1 MGLSLNI
8 KSITIKVINMSER
21 YQNCV
26 FLLACHLIVADG
38 EINTKE
44 ISVLENYFHVD
55 NSKELSIEKQKIFSD
70 DENKKSI
77 DELLLELKEEQLTE
91 EHKKEIIELLS
102 DIAFSDNYISAQ
114 EQELIEYIA
123 QCLQVDYKDILSQ
136 KSILNEQEIEST
148 RLKLYQKLIGK
159 IQKTVYNNFLN
170 KDSEKNM
177 DNLFGSL
184 GFSTV
189 IEKISDEAIIDLNS
203 VTEII
208 KKTNEDLVIGKQEI
222 DKLTYPQT
230 SRKEV
235 EQIIDVVQ
243 GTKNHFN
250 TMINS
255 SLAENLAILDKK
267 KRNFRYFTIAFMG
280 RTKAGKSTFHK
291 IITQEKND
299 DIGVG
304 KLRTTRYN
312 RSWYWDKLRIVDTPG
327 IGAPGGDV
335 DTEIAKSIIDEAD
348 LICYIVT
355 SDAIQETEF
364 DFFETIKERNK
375 PLYIILNVKSNLTE
389 SIRLKRFLR
398 DPHRWREC
406 NGPQSIQGHF
416 DRIRERLDG
425 KYNMDAVKVIP
436 IHLLAAQLAM
446 QEKESNP
453 ENYKS
458 LIEGSN
464 IMEFIRSVKKEV
476 YESGSLKKSLSVI
489 DGTAYQIHLF
499 HQQLQSDIVQ
509 LKKSTELL
517 KKKNNSL
524 KVFFQSESSKL
535 TSNIDKLFNSTQ
547 VELNNYATSFA
558 DTNYE
563 NKNVGKTWEEDS
575 VVRNKISYLNEQ
587 IKTSLNRFNKEVK
600 ERIEEISSD
609 IKFIDKI
616 SSTVSVQT
624 DTIHNTKSGVR
635 IAGTICAIIFTNLWN
650 PLGWGALGALIGSS
664 IIAAVVGF
672 FTSLFESKGEKIKKA
687 KKKLR
692 EQLYENIEENIKT
705 YKKETLD
712 KIHPSI
718 SLMNNRLKNLLGTSI
733 DEVEQLIRI
742 LEDIQEKCIGKEQNI
757 NALISLR
764 ILEYVHKEPFAVKK
778 LSQLQEKEI
787 RQMFPVERDWE
798 KQTLTYHYT
807 TNCSDTEKKE
817 AEKATQMNIIF
828 K

>member
-1 MGLSLNI
+1 
-8 KSITIKVINMSER
+8 MSEK

-44 ISVLENYFHVD
+44 ISVLENYLNVD
-55 NSKELSIEKQKIFSD
+55 NTKELSIEKQKIFSD

-77 DELLLELKEEQLTE
+77 EELLLELKREQLTE
-91 EHKKEIIELLS
+91 EQKKEIIEILS

-114 EQELIEYIA
+114 EQELIENIA
-123 QCLQVDYKDILSQ
+123 QSLQVECKNILSQ

-148 RLKLYQKLIGK
+148 RLKPYQKVIGK

-170 KDSEKNM
+170 KESERNM
-177 DNLFGSL
+177 DHLFGSL

-203 VTEII
+203 VIEII

-222 DKLTYPQT
+222 DKLTYLQT
-230 SRKEV
+230 SRTEV
-235 EQIIDVVQ
+235 QQIIDVVQ
-243 GTKNHFN
+243 GIKNHFN

-255 SLAENLAILDKK
+255 SLAENLAVLDKK
-267 KRNFRYFTIAFMG
+267 KRNIRYFTIAFMG

-436 IHLLAAQLAM
+436 IHLLAAQIAM

-458 LIEGSN
+458 LLEGSN

-616 SSTVSVQT
+616 SSTVSAQT
-624 DTIHNTKSGVR
+624 DSIHNTKSGVR
-635 IAGTICAIIFTNLWN
+635 IVGTICTIIFTNLWN
-650 PLGWGALGALIGSS
+650 PLSWGALGALIGSS

-712 KIHPSI
+712 KILPSI

-778 LSQLQEKEI
+778 LPQLQEKEI

>member
-1 MGLSLNI
+1 
-8 KSITIKVINMSER
+8 MSER

-208 KKTNEDLVIGKQEI
+208 KKNNEDLVIGKQEI

-499 HQQLQSDIVQ
+499 HQQLQSDIIQ

>member
-1 MGLSLNI
+1 ML
-8 KSITIKVINMSER
+8 T
-21 YQNCV
+21 
-26 FLLACHLIVADG
+26 
-38 EINTKE
+38 
-44 ISVLENYFHVD
+44 
-55 NSKELSIEKQKIFSD
+55 
-70 DENKKSI
+70 
-77 DELLLELKEEQLTE
+77 LLEL
-91 EHKKEIIELLS
+91 EH
-102 DIAFSDNYISAQ
+102 Q
-114 EQELIEYIA
+114 
-123 QCLQVDYKDILSQ
+123 
-136 KSILNEQEIEST
+136 
-148 RLKLYQKLIGK
+148 
-159 IQKTVYNNFLN
+159 
-170 KDSEKNM
+170 
-177 DNLFGSL
+177 
-184 GFSTV
+184 
-189 IEKISDEAIIDLNS
+189 
-203 VTEII
+203 
-208 KKTNEDLVIGKQEI
+208 
-222 DKLTYPQT
+222 
-230 SRKEV
+230 
-235 EQIIDVVQ
+235 
-243 GTKNHFN
+243 
-250 TMINS
+250 
-255 SLAENLAILDKK
+255 
-267 KRNFRYFTIAFMG
+267 
-280 RTKAGKSTFHK
+280 
-291 IITQEKND
+291 
-299 DIGVG
+299 
-304 KLRTTRYN
+304 
-312 RSWYWDKLRIVDTPG
+312 
-327 IGAPGGDV
+327 GGDI

-436 IHLLAAQLAM
+436 IHLLAAQIAM

-458 LIEGSN
+458 LLEGSN

-509 LKKSTELL
+509 LKKSTESL

-524 KVFFQSESSKL
+524 KDFFQRESTKL
-535 TSNIDKLFNSTQ
+535 TSNIAKLFNSTQ

-575 VVRNKISYLNEQ
+575 VVRNKTSYLKEQ
-587 IKTSLNRFNKEVK
+587 IKTSLKRFNEEVK

-624 DTIHNTKSGVR
+624 DSIHNTKVGAG
-635 IAGTICAIIFTNLWN
+635 IAGTIFTITSYFILTNLWN
-650 PLGWGALGALIGSS
+650 PLAWGTLIGSA
-664 IIAAVVGF
+664 IIAGIVGF

-692 EQLYENIEENIKT
+692 EQLYENIEKNIKT
-705 YKKETLD
+705 NKKETLD
-712 KIHPSI
+712 KIHSSI
-718 SLMNNRLKNLLGTSI
+718 SLMNNSLKSLLGTYI

-742 LEDIQEKCIGKEQNI
+742 LEDIQEKCIEKEQNI

-798 KQTLTYHYT
+798 KQALTYHYT
-807 TNCSDTEKKE
+807 TNCSETEKKE

>member
-1 MGLSLNI
+1 
-8 KSITIKVINMSER
+8 MSER

-44 ISVLENYFHVD
+44 ISVLENYLHVD
-55 NSKELSIEKQKIFSD
+55 NTKELSIEKQKIFSD

-77 DELLLELKEEQLTE
+77 EQLLHELKEEQLTE
-91 EHKKEIIELLS
+91 EHKKEIIEILS

-123 QCLQVDYKDILSQ
+123 QRLQVDYKDILSQ
-136 KSILNEQEIEST
+136 KSVLNEQEIEST
-148 RLKLYQKLIGK
+148 KLKLYQKVIGK

-208 KKTNEDLVIGKQEI
+208 KKTNEDLIVGKQEI
-222 DKLTYPQT
+222 DKLAYPQT

-235 EQIIDVVQ
+235 QQIIDVVQ

-255 SLAENLAILDKK
+255 SLAENLAVLDKK

-436 IHLLAAQLAM
+436 IHLLAAQIAM

-458 LIEGSN
+458 LLEGSN

-499 HQQLQSDIVQ
+499 HQQLHSDIVQ

-575 VVRNKISYLNEQ
+575 VVRNKTSYLNKQ
-587 IKTSLNRFNKEVK
+587 IKTSLKRFNEEVK

-624 DTIHNTKSGVR
+624 DSIHNTKSGVR

-664 IIAAVVGF
+664 IIACVVGF
-672 FTSLFESKGEKIKKA
+672 FTSFFESKAEKIKKA

-692 EQLYENIEENIKT
+692 EQLYENIEKNIKT
-705 YKKETLD
+705 NKKETLD
-712 KIHPSI
+712 KIHSSI
-718 SLMNNRLKNLLGTSI
+718 SLTNNRLKNLLGTYI

-807 TNCSDTEKKE
+807 TNCSDREKKE

>member
-1 MGLSLNI
+1 
-8 KSITIKVINMSER
+8 MSER

>member
-1 MGLSLNI
+1 
-8 KSITIKVINMSER
+8 MSEK
-21 YQNCV
+21 YKNCV

-44 ISVLENYFHVD
+44 ISVLENYLHVD
-55 NSKELSIEKQKIFSD
+55 NTQELSIEKQKIFSD
-70 DENKKSI
+70 NENKKSI
-77 DELLLELKEEQLTE
+77 EQLLHELKEEQLTE
-91 EHKKEIIELLS
+91 EHKKEIIEFLS
-102 DIAFSDNYISAQ
+102 DIAFSDNYISTQ

-123 QCLQVDYKDILSQ
+123 QSLQVDYKDILSQ

-148 RLKLYQKLIGK
+148 RLKLYQKVIGK

-208 KKTNEDLVIGKQEI
+208 KKTNEDLIVGKQEI

-230 SRKEV
+230 SRTEV
-235 EQIIDVVQ
+235 QQIIDVVQ

-255 SLAENLAILDKK
+255 SLAENLAVLDKK

-436 IHLLAAQLAM
+436 IHLLAAQIAM

-458 LIEGSN
+458 LLEGSN

-499 HQQLQSDIVQ
+499 HQQLLSDIVQ

-524 KVFFQSESSKL
+524 KDFFQRESSKL
-535 TSNIDKLFNSTQ
+535 TSNIAKLFNSTQ
-547 VELNNYATSFA
+547 VELNNYAASFA

-563 NKNVGKTWEEDS
+563 NKNVGKTWKEDS
-575 VVRNKISYLNEQ
+575 VVTNKTSYLNEQ
-587 IKTSLNRFNKEVK
+587 IKTSLNRFNGEVK

-616 SSTVSVQT
+616 SSTVSAQT
-624 DTIHNTKSGVR
+624 DSIHNTKSGVR
-635 IAGTICAIIFTNLWN
+635 IVGTICTIIFTNLWN
-650 PLGWGALGALIGSS
+650 PLSWGALIGSA
-664 IIAAVVGF
+664 IIAGVIRF
-672 FTSLFESKGEKIKKA
+672 FTSFFESKVEKIKKA

-692 EQLYENIEENIKT
+692 EQLYENIEKNINT
-705 YKKETLD
+705 NKKETLD
-712 KIHPSI
+712 KIHSSI
-718 SLMNNRLKNLLGTSI
+718 SLMNNRLKNLLGTYI

>member
-1 MGLSLNI
+1 
-8 KSITIKVINMSER
+8 MSEK

-44 ISVLENYFHVD
+44 ISVLENYLNVD
-55 NSKELSIEKQKIFSD
+55 NTKELSIEKQKIFSD

-77 DELLLELKEEQLTE
+77 EELLLELKGEQLTE
-91 EHKKEIIELLS
+91 EQKKEIIEILS

-123 QCLQVDYKDILSQ
+123 QSLQVDYKDILSQ

-148 RLKLYQKLIGK
+148 RLKLYQKVFGK
-159 IQKTVYNNFLN
+159 IQKTFYNKFLN
-170 KDSEKNM
+170 KESEKNM
-177 DNLFGSL
+177 DHLFGSL

-189 IEKISDEAIIDLNS
+189 IEKISDEAIIDINS

-243 GTKNHFN
+243 GIKNHFN

-267 KRNFRYFTIAFMG
+267 KRNIRYFTIAFMG

-389 SIRLKRFLR
+389 NIRLKRFLR
-398 DPHRWREC
+398 DPHKWREC

-436 IHLLAAQLAM
+436 IHLLAAQIAM

-458 LIEGSN
+458 LLEGSN

-489 DGTAYQIHLF
+489 DGTAYQIHIF

-509 LKKSTELL
+509 LKKRTELL

-524 KVFFQSESSKL
+524 KDFFQRESSKL
-535 TSNIDKLFNSTQ
+535 TSNIAKLFNSTQ
-547 VELNNYATSFA
+547 VELNNYAASFA

-563 NKNVGKTWEEDS
+563 NKNVGKTWKEDS
-575 VVRNKISYLNEQ
+575 VVRNKTSYLNEQ
-587 IKTSLNRFNKEVK
+587 IKTSLNRFNEEVK

-609 IKFIDKI
+609 IKCIDKI
-616 SSTVSVQT
+616 SSTVSAQT
-624 DTIHNTKSGVR
+624 DSIHNTKSGVR
-635 IAGTICAIIFTNLWN
+635 IVGTICTIIFTNLWN
-650 PLGWGALGALIGSS
+650 PLGWGALIGSA
-664 IIAAVVGF
+664 IITGIIGF
-672 FTSLFESKGEKIKKA
+672 FTSFFESKVEKIKKA

-692 EQLYENIEENIKT
+692 EQLYENIEKNINT
-705 YKKETLD
+705 NKKEALN
-712 KIHPSI
+712 KIHSSI
-718 SLMNNRLKNLLGTSI
+718 SSMNDSLKSLLGTYI

-778 LSQLQEKEI
+778 QSQLQEKEI

-807 TNCSDTEKKE
+807 TNCSDREKKE

>member
-1 MGLSLNI
+1 
-8 KSITIKVINMSER
+8 MSER

-436 IHLLAAQLAM
+436 IRLLAAQLAM

>member
-1 MGLSLNI
+1 
-8 KSITIKVINMSER
+8 MSER

-44 ISVLENYFHVD
+44 ISVLENYLHVD
-55 NSKELSIEKQKIFSD
+55 NTKELSIEKQKIFSD

-77 DELLLELKEEQLTE
+77 EQLLHELKEEQLTE
-91 EHKKEIIELLS
+91 EHKKEIIEILS

-123 QCLQVDYKDILSQ
+123 QRLQVDYKDILSQ
-136 KSILNEQEIEST
+136 KSVLNEQEIEST
-148 RLKLYQKLIGK
+148 KLKLYQKVIGK

-208 KKTNEDLVIGKQEI
+208 KKTNEDLIVGKQEI
-222 DKLTYPQT
+222 DKLAYPQT

-235 EQIIDVVQ
+235 QQIIDVVQ

-255 SLAENLAILDKK
+255 SLAENLAVLDKK

-436 IHLLAAQLAM
+436 IHLLAAQIAM

-458 LIEGSN
+458 LLEGSN

-575 VVRNKISYLNEQ
+575 FVRNKTSYLNKQ
-587 IKTSLNRFNKEVK
+587 IKTSLKRFNEEVK

-624 DTIHNTKSGVR
+624 DSIHNTKSGVR

-664 IIAAVVGF
+664 IIACVVGF
-672 FTSLFESKGEKIKKA
+672 FTSFFESKAEKIKKA

-692 EQLYENIEENIKT
+692 EQLYENIEKNIKT
-705 YKKETLD
+705 NKKETLD
-712 KIHPSI
+712 KIHSSI
-718 SLMNNRLKNLLGTSI
+718 SLTNNRLKNLLGTYI

-764 ILEYVHKEPFAVKK
+764 ILEYVHKEPSAVKK

>member
-1 MGLSLNI
+1 
-8 KSITIKVINMSER
+8 MSEK

-44 ISVLENYFHVD
+44 ISVLENYLNVD
-55 NSKELSIEKQKIFSD
+55 NTKELSIEKQKIFSD

-77 DELLLELKEEQLTE
+77 EELLLELKGEQLTE
-91 EHKKEIIELLS
+91 EQKKEIIEILS

-114 EQELIEYIA
+114 EQELIEHIA
-123 QCLQVDYKDILSQ
+123 QSLQIDYKDILSQ

-148 RLKLYQKLIGK
+148 RLKPYQKVIGK

-170 KDSEKNM
+170 KESERNM
-177 DNLFGSL
+177 DHLFGSL

-243 GTKNHFN
+243 GIKNHFN

-255 SLAENLAILDKK
+255 SLAENLAVLDKK

-436 IHLLAAQLAM
+436 IHLLAAQIAM

-458 LIEGSN
+458 LLEGSN

-509 LKKSTELL
+509 LKKNTELL

-524 KVFFQSESSKL
+524 KDFFQRESSKL
-535 TSNIDKLFNSTQ
+535 TSNIAKLFNSTQ
-547 VELNNYATSFA
+547 VELNNYAASFA

-563 NKNVGKTWEEDS
+563 NKNVGKTWKEDS
-575 VVRNKISYLNEQ
+575 VVTNKTSYLNEQ
-587 IKTSLNRFNKEVK
+587 IKTSLNRFNGEVK

-616 SSTVSVQT
+616 SSTVSAQT
-624 DTIHNTKSGVR
+624 DSIHNTKSGVR
-635 IAGTICAIIFTNLWN
+635 IVGTICTIIFTNLWN
-650 PLGWGALGALIGSS
+650 PLSWGALIGSA
-664 IIAAVVGF
+664 IIAGVIRF
-672 FTSLFESKGEKIKKA
+672 FTSFFESKVEKIKKA

-692 EQLYENIEENIKT
+692 EQLYENIEKNINT
-705 YKKETLD
+705 NKKEALN
-712 KIHPSI
+712 KIHSSI
-718 SLMNNRLKNLLGTSI
+718 SSMNDSLKSLLGTYI

-778 LSQLQEKEI
+778 QSQLQEKEI

-807 TNCSDTEKKE
+807 TNCSDREKKE

>member
-1 MGLSLNI
+1 
-8 KSITIKVINMSER
+8 MSER

-44 ISVLENYFHVD
+44 ISVLENYLNVD
-55 NSKELSIEKQKIFSD
+55 NTKELSIEKQKIFSD

-77 DELLLELKEEQLTE
+77 EELLLELKREQLTE
-91 EHKKEIIELLS
+91 EQKKEIIEFLS
-102 DIAFSDNYISAQ
+102 DIAFSDNYISTQ

-123 QCLQVDYKDILSQ
+123 QSLQVDYKDILSQ

-148 RLKLYQKLIGK
+148 RLKLYQKVIGK

-208 KKTNEDLVIGKQEI
+208 KKTNEDLIVGKQEI
-222 DKLTYPQT
+222 DKLACPQT

-235 EQIIDVVQ
+235 QQIIDVVQ

-255 SLAENLAILDKK
+255 SLAENLAVLDKK

-398 DPHRWREC
+398 DPHRWHEC

-436 IHLLAAQLAM
+436 IHLLAAQIAM

-458 LIEGSN
+458 LLEGSN

-524 KVFFQSESSKL
+524 KDFFQRESSKL
-535 TSNIDKLFNSTQ
+535 TNNIAKLFNSTQ
-547 VELNNYATSFA
+547 VELNNYAASFA

-563 NKNVGKTWEEDS
+563 NKNVGKTWKEDS
-575 VVRNKISYLNEQ
+575 VVRNKTSYLNEQ
-587 IKTSLNRFNKEVK
+587 IKTSLNRFNGEVK

-616 SSTVSVQT
+616 SSTVSAQT
-624 DTIHNTKSGVR
+624 DSIHNTKSGVR
-635 IAGTICAIIFTNLWN
+635 IVGTICTIIFTNLWN
-650 PLGWGALGALIGSS
+650 PLSWGALIGSA
-664 IIAAVVGF
+664 IIAGVIRF
-672 FTSLFESKGEKIKKA
+672 FTSFFESKVEKIKKA

-692 EQLYENIEENIKT
+692 EQLYENIEKNINT
-705 YKKETLD
+705 NKKETLD
-712 KIHPSI
+712 KIHSSI
-718 SLMNNRLKNLLGTSI
+718 SSMNNRLKSLLGTYI

-798 KQTLTYHYT
+798 KQTLTYNYT
-807 TNCSDTEKKE
+807 TNCSDREKKE

>member
-1 MGLSLNI
+1 
-8 KSITIKVINMSER
+8 MSER

-26 FLLACHLIVADG
+26 FLLVCHLIVADG

-44 ISVLENYFHVD
+44 ISVLENYLHVD
-55 NSKELSIEKQKIFSD
+55 NTQELSIEKQKIFSD

-77 DELLLELKEEQLTE
+77 EQLLLELKEEQLTE
-91 EHKKEIIELLS
+91 EHKKEIIEFLS

-148 RLKLYQKLIGK
+148 RLKPYQKVIGK
-159 IQKTVYNNFLN
+159 IQKTIYNNFLN

-177 DNLFGSL
+177 DHLFGSL

-208 KKTNEDLVIGKQEI
+208 KKTNEDLIVGKQEI
-222 DKLTYPQT
+222 DKLACPQT

-235 EQIIDVVQ
+235 QQIIDVVQ

-255 SLAENLAILDKK
+255 SLAENLAVLDKK

-364 DFFETIKERNK
+364 DFFKTIKERNK

-436 IHLLAAQLAM
+436 IHLLAAQIAM

-458 LIEGSN
+458 LLEGSN

-524 KVFFQSESSKL
+524 KDFFQRESSKL
-535 TSNIDKLFNSTQ
+535 TSNIAKLFNSTQ
-547 VELNNYATSFA
+547 VELNNYATNFA

-563 NKNVGKTWEEDS
+563 NKNVGKTWKEDS
-575 VVRNKISYLNEQ
+575 VVRNKTSYLNEQ
-587 IKTSLNRFNKEVK
+587 ITTSLNRFNEEVK

-624 DTIHNTKSGVR
+624 DSIHNTKSGVR
-635 IAGTICAIIFTNLWN
+635 IAGTICTIIFTNLWN
-650 PLGWGALGALIGSS
+650 PLGWGALIGSA
-664 IIAAVVGF
+664 IIAGVIGF
-672 FTSLFESKGEKIKKA
+672 FTSFFESKVEKIKKA

-692 EQLYENIEENIKT
+692 EQLYENIEKNIKT
-705 YKKETLD
+705 NKKETLD
-712 KIHPSI
+712 KIHSSI
-718 SLMNNRLKNLLGTSI
+718 SLMNNRLKNLLGTYI

-778 LSQLQEKEI
+778 LSQLQEKQI

-807 TNCSDTEKKE
+807 TNCSETEKKE

>member
-1 MGLSLNI
+1 
-8 KSITIKVINMSER
+8 MSER

-44 ISVLENYFHVD
+44 ISVLENYLHVD
-55 NSKELSIEKQKIFSD
+55 NTKELSIEKQKIFSD

-77 DELLLELKEEQLTE
+77 EQLLHELKEEQLTE
-91 EHKKEIIELLS
+91 EHKKEIIEILS

-123 QCLQVDYKDILSQ
+123 QRLQVDYKDILSQ
-136 KSILNEQEIEST
+136 KSVLNEQEIEST
-148 RLKLYQKLIGK
+148 KLKLYQKVIGK

-208 KKTNEDLVIGKQEI
+208 KKTNEDLIVGKQEI
-222 DKLTYPQT
+222 DKLAYPQT

-235 EQIIDVVQ
+235 QQIIDVVQ

-255 SLAENLAILDKK
+255 SLAENLAVLDKK

-436 IHLLAAQLAM
+436 IHLLAAQIAM

-458 LIEGSN
+458 LLEGSN

-575 VVRNKISYLNEQ
+575 VVRNKTSYLNKQ
-587 IKTSLNRFNKEVK
+587 IKTSLKRFNEEVK

-624 DTIHNTKSGVR
+624 DSIHNTKSGVR

-664 IIAAVVGF
+664 IIACVVGF
-672 FTSLFESKGEKIKKA
+672 FTSFFESKAEKIKKA

-692 EQLYENIEENIKT
+692 EQLYENIEKNIKT
-705 YKKETLD
+705 NKKETLD
-712 KIHPSI
+712 KIHSSI
-718 SLMNNRLKNLLGTSI
+718 SLTNNRLKNLLGTYI

-778 LSQLQEKEI
+778 QSQLQEKEI

-807 TNCSDTEKKE
+807 TNCSDREKKE

>member
-1 MGLSLNI
+1 
-8 KSITIKVINMSER
+8 MSEK
-21 YQNCV
+21 YKNCV

-44 ISVLENYFHVD
+44 ISVLENYLHVD
-55 NSKELSIEKQKIFSD
+55 NTQELYIEKQKIFSD

-77 DELLLELKEEQLTE
+77 EQLLHELKEEQLTE
-91 EHKKEIIELLS
+91 EHKKEIIEFLS
-102 DIAFSDNYISAQ
+102 DIAFSDNYISTQ

-123 QCLQVDYKDILSQ
+123 QSLQVDYKDILFQ

-148 RLKLYQKLIGK
+148 RLKLYQKVIGK

-208 KKTNEDLVIGKQEI
+208 KKTNEDLIVGKQEI

-230 SRKEV
+230 SRTEV
-235 EQIIDVVQ
+235 QQIIDVVQ

-255 SLAENLAILDKK
+255 SLAENLAVLDKK

-436 IHLLAAQLAM
+436 IHLLAAQIAM

-458 LIEGSN
+458 LLEGSN

-524 KVFFQSESSKL
+524 KDFFQRESSKL
-535 TSNIDKLFNSTQ
+535 TSNIAKLFNSTQ
-547 VELNNYATSFA
+547 VELNNYATNFA

-575 VVRNKISYLNEQ
+575 VVRNKTSYLNEQ
-587 IKTSLNRFNKEVK
+587 IKTSLKRFNEEVK

-616 SSTVSVQT
+616 SSTVSAQT
-624 DTIHNTKSGVR
+624 DSIHNTKSGVR
-635 IAGTICAIIFTNLWN
+635 IVGTICTIIFTNLWN
-650 PLGWGALGALIGSS
+650 PLSWGALIGSA
-664 IIAAVVGF
+664 IIAGVIRF
-672 FTSLFESKGEKIKKA
+672 FTSFFESKVEKIKKA

-692 EQLYENIEENIKT
+692 EQLYENIEKNINT
-705 YKKETLD
+705 NKKETLD
-712 KIHPSI
+712 KIHSSI
-718 SLMNNRLKNLLGTSI
+718 SLMNNRLKNLLGTYI

-798 KQTLTYHYT
+798 KQTLIYNYT
-807 TNCSDTEKKE
+807 TNCSDREKKE

>member
-1 MGLSLNI
+1 
-8 KSITIKVINMSER
+8 MSER

-44 ISVLENYFHVD
+44 ISVLENYLHVD
-55 NSKELSIEKQKIFSD
+55 NTKELSIEKQKIFSD

-91 EHKKEIIELLS
+91 EHKKEIIEFLS
-102 DIAFSDNYISAQ
+102 DIAFSDNYLSAQ
-114 EQELIEYIA
+114 EQELIEHIA
-123 QCLQVDYKDILSQ
+123 QSLQIDYKDILSQ

-148 RLKLYQKLIGK
+148 RLKLYQKVIGK

-208 KKTNEDLVIGKQEI
+208 KKTNEDLIVGKQEI
-222 DKLTYPQT
+222 DKLACPQT

-235 EQIIDVVQ
+235 QQIIDVVQ

-255 SLAENLAILDKK
+255 SLAENLAVLDKK

-436 IHLLAAQLAM
+436 IHLLAAQIAM

-458 LIEGSN
+458 LLEGSN

-524 KVFFQSESSKL
+524 KEFFQSESSKL

-563 NKNVGKTWEEDS
+563 NKNVGKTWKEDS
-575 VVRNKISYLNEQ
+575 VVRNKTSYLNEQ
-587 IKTSLNRFNKEVK
+587 ITTSLNRFNEEVK

-624 DTIHNTKSGVR
+624 DSIHNTKSGVR
-635 IAGTICAIIFTNLWN
+635 IAGTICTIIFTNLWN
-650 PLGWGALGALIGSS
+650 PLGWGALIGSA
-664 IIAAVVGF
+664 IIAGVIGF
-672 FTSLFESKGEKIKKA
+672 FTSFFESKVEKIKKA

-692 EQLYENIEENIKT
+692 EQLYENIEKNIKT
-705 YKKETLD
+705 NKKETLD
-712 KIHPSI
+712 KIHSSI
-718 SLMNNRLKNLLGTSI
+718 SSMNDRLKSLLGTYI

-764 ILEYVHKEPFAVKK
+764 ILEYVHKEPSAVKK

>member
-1 MGLSLNI
+1 
-8 KSITIKVINMSER
+8 MSER

-650 PLGWGALGALIGSS
+650 PLGWGALIGSS

>member
-1 MGLSLNI
+1 
-8 KSITIKVINMSER
+8 MSER

-208 KKTNEDLVIGKQEI
+208 KKTNEDLIIGKQEI

>member
-1 MGLSLNI
+1 
-8 KSITIKVINMSER
+8 MSEK
-21 YQNCV
+21 YKNCV

-44 ISVLENYFHVD
+44 ISVLENYLHVD
-55 NSKELSIEKQKIFSD
+55 NTQELYIEKQKIFSD

-77 DELLLELKEEQLTE
+77 EQLLHELKEEQLTE
-91 EHKKEIIELLS
+91 EHKKEIIEFLS

-123 QCLQVDYKDILSQ
+123 QSLQVDYKDILFQ

-148 RLKLYQKLIGK
+148 RLKLYQKVIGK

-208 KKTNEDLVIGKQEI
+208 KKTNEDLIVGKQEI

-230 SRKEV
+230 SRTEV
-235 EQIIDVVQ
+235 QQIIDVVQ

-255 SLAENLAILDKK
+255 SLAENLAVLDKK

-436 IHLLAAQLAM
+436 IHLLAAQIAM

-458 LIEGSN
+458 LLEGSN

-524 KVFFQSESSKL
+524 KDFFQRESSKL
-535 TSNIDKLFNSTQ
+535 TSNIAKLFNSTQ
-547 VELNNYATSFA
+547 VELNNYATNFA

-575 VVRNKISYLNEQ
+575 VVRNKTSYLNEQ
-587 IKTSLNRFNKEVK
+587 IKTSLKRFNEEVK

-616 SSTVSVQT
+616 SSTVSAQT
-624 DTIHNTKSGVR
+624 DSIHNTKSGVR
-635 IAGTICAIIFTNLWN
+635 IVGTICTIIFTNLWN
-650 PLGWGALGALIGSS
+650 PLSWGALIGSA
-664 IIAAVVGF
+664 IIAGVIRF
-672 FTSLFESKGEKIKKA
+672 FTSFFESKVEKIKKA

-692 EQLYENIEENIKT
+692 EQLYENIEKNINT
-705 YKKETLD
+705 NKKETLD
-712 KIHPSI
+712 KIHSSI
-718 SLMNNRLKNLLGTSI
+718 SLMNNRLKNLLGTYI

-798 KQTLTYHYT
+798 KQTLIYNYT
-807 TNCSDTEKKE
+807 TNCSDREKKE

>member
-1 MGLSLNI
+1 
-8 KSITIKVINMSER
+8 MSEK
-21 YQNCV
+21 YKNCV

-44 ISVLENYFHVD
+44 ISVLENYLHVD
-55 NSKELSIEKQKIFSD
+55 NTQELSIEKQKIFSD

-77 DELLLELKEEQLTE
+77 EQLLHELKEEQLTE
-91 EHKKEIIELLS
+91 EHKKEIIEFLS
-102 DIAFSDNYISAQ
+102 DIAFSDNYISTQ

-123 QCLQVDYKDILSQ
+123 QSLQVDYKDILSQ

-148 RLKLYQKLIGK
+148 RLKLYQKVIGK

-208 KKTNEDLVIGKQEI
+208 KKTNEDLIVGKQEI

-230 SRKEV
+230 SRTEV
-235 EQIIDVVQ
+235 QQIIDVVQ

-255 SLAENLAILDKK
+255 SLAENLAVLDKK

-436 IHLLAAQLAM
+436 IHLLAAQIAM

-458 LIEGSN
+458 LLEGSN

-524 KVFFQSESSKL
+524 KDFFQRESSKL
-535 TSNIDKLFNSTQ
+535 TSNIAKLFNSTQ
-547 VELNNYATSFA
+547 VELNNYAASFA

-563 NKNVGKTWEEDS
+563 NKNVGKTWKEDS
-575 VVRNKISYLNEQ
+575 VVTNKTSYLNEQ
-587 IKTSLNRFNKEVK
+587 IKTSLNRFNGEVK

-616 SSTVSVQT
+616 SSTVSAQT
-624 DTIHNTKSGVR
+624 DSIHNTKSGVR
-635 IAGTICAIIFTNLWN
+635 IVGTICTIIFTNLWN
-650 PLGWGALGALIGSS
+650 PLSWGALIGSA
-664 IIAAVVGF
+664 IIAGVIRF
-672 FTSLFESKGEKIKKA
+672 FTSFFESKVEKIKKA

-692 EQLYENIEENIKT
+692 EQLYENIEKNINT
-705 YKKETLD
+705 NKKETLD
-712 KIHPSI
+712 KIHSSI
-718 SLMNNRLKNLLGTSI
+718 SLMNNRLKNLLGTYI

-798 KQTLTYHYT
+798 KQTLIYNYT
-807 TNCSDTEKKE
+807 TNCSDREKKE

>member
-1 MGLSLNI
+1 
-8 KSITIKVINMSER
+8 MSEK

-44 ISVLENYFHVD
+44 ISVLENYLNVD
-55 NSKELSIEKQKIFSD
+55 NTKELSIEKQKIFSD

-77 DELLLELKEEQLTE
+77 EELLLELKREQLTE
-91 EHKKEIIELLS
+91 EQKKEIIEFLS
-102 DIAFSDNYISAQ
+102 DIAFSDNYFSAQ
-114 EQELIEYIA
+114 EQELIEHIA
-123 QCLQVDYKDILSQ
+123 QSLQIDYKDILSQ

-148 RLKLYQKLIGK
+148 RLKLYQKVIGK
-159 IQKTVYNNFLN
+159 IQKIVYNNFLN

-208 KKTNEDLVIGKQEI
+208 KKTNEDLIVGKQEI
-222 DKLTYPQT
+222 DKLASPQT

-235 EQIIDVVQ
+235 QQIIDVVQ

-255 SLAENLAILDKK
+255 SLAENLAVLDKK

-436 IHLLAAQLAM
+436 IHLLAAQIAM

-458 LIEGSN
+458 LLEGSN

-509 LKKSTELL
+509 LKKRTELL

-524 KVFFQSESSKL
+524 KDFFQRESSKL
-535 TSNIDKLFNSTQ
+535 TSNIAKLFNSTQ
-547 VELNNYATSFA
+547 VELNNYAASFA

-563 NKNVGKTWEEDS
+563 NKNVGKTWKEDS
-575 VVRNKISYLNEQ
+575 VVRNKTSYLNEQ
-587 IKTSLNRFNKEVK
+587 IKTSLNRFNEEVK

-616 SSTVSVQT
+616 SSTVSAQT
-624 DTIHNTKSGVR
+624 DSIHNTKSGVR
-635 IAGTICAIIFTNLWN
+635 IVGTICTIIFTNLWN
-650 PLGWGALGALIGSS
+650 PLGWGALIGSA
-664 IIAAVVGF
+664 IITGIIGF
-672 FTSLFESKGEKIKKA
+672 FTSFFESKVEKIKKA

-692 EQLYENIEENIKT
+692 EQLYENIEKNIKT
-705 YKKETLD
+705 NKKETLD
-712 KIHPSI
+712 KIHSSI
-718 SLMNNRLKNLLGTSI
+718 SSMNDSLKNSLGTYI

-798 KQTLTYHYT
+798 KQTLTYNYT
-807 TNCSDTEKKE
+807 TNCSDREKKE